1 MISGQTQSLSLYT
14 TRSLISFVLS
24 FLILLLYFSLM
35 KPDYVK
41 NTSSEAS
48 FPKGKDELSIR
59 LIIIYALLFSSAIA
73 LGFMAVDVIYH
84 YYLHQ

>member
-1 MISGQTQSLSLYT
+1 
-14 TRSLISFVLS
+14 
-24 FLILLLYFSLM
+24 M

-41 NTSSEAS
+41 NTSFNSEN
-48 FPKGKDELSIR
+48 GDELSIR
-59 LIIIYALLFSSAIA
+59 LIIIYSLLFSSAIA